1 MKCHSKSK
9 NILPAAS
16 AAAIDA
22 VLFSGDGRRR
32 RRRRN
37 DFAFGLC
44 LL

>member
-1 MKCHSKSK
+1 MECHSKSK

-16 AAAIDA
+16 AAIDD
-22 VLFSGDGRRR
+22 VLFSGDGRR